1 MRIFENGAD
10 REVNEADIKRIKDKQ
25 AEFEQTEEYRLLKI
39 AELKQKLADT
49 DYIACKIAEGSASAS
64 EYEKEIEQR
73 KEWRQEINSLEG
85 AN

>member
-1 MRIFENGAD
+1 MRIFENGTD
-10 REVNEADIKRIKDKQ
+10 REVGEADIKLINDKQ

-64 EYEKEIEQR
+64 EYTEEIERR
-73 KEWRQEINSLEG
+73 KAWRQEINSLEG

>member
-1 MRIFENGAD
+1 MRIFENGTD
-10 REVNEADIKRIKDKQ
+10 REVGEADIKLIKDRQ

-64 EYEKEIEQR
+64 EYSEEIERR
-73 KEWRQEINSLEG
+73 KAWRQEINSLEEVD
-85 AN
+85 